1 MTVYGG
7 CAPRT
12 HPGKYENGKSD
23 GFAPAKKNR
32 PRRFAAGRCEGMTIQ
47 EVLPCPTRDRR
58 ERGAAP
64 PKGRFSAGSRDCR
77 GGGGE
82 PPLHVRV
89 REKHIWRGCHGER
102 NAFTDAAY
110 FHTPAIFPSE
120 RAKARQRRARHSLN
134 RHSPSHL
141 RKIQRRHAFNIRGVK
156 YPLLV
161 RRKRRVRVRHLT
173 VAVEHFP

>member
-1 MTVYGG
+1 MTFMVGARRVPTLENTKTVSQMVLLRLKKSAASFRRRPVRGHDNTGG
-7 CAPRT
+7 
-12 HPGKYENGKSD
+12 
-23 GFAPAKKNR
+23 
-32 PRRFAAGRCEGMTIQ
+32 I
-47 EVLPCPTRDRR
+47 VLPDPWPEGKRCGSS
-58 ERGAAP
+58 E
-64 PKGRFSAGSRDCR
+64 GRFSAGSRDCR
-77 GGGGE
+77 GGGGQ

-120 RAKARQRRARHSLN
+120 RAKARQRRARYFLN
-134 RHSPSHL
+134 RYSPSHL